1 MFCSA
6 YTVTRRGPHKVLD
19 VQNLLKSQ
27 RFFSINTECNVVRK
41 RNEEKVFLLAELA
54 LDGKM
59 FGKGDGLPDSA
70 ETPSP
75 RYFCAMMYYDSRQGS
90 LFSKAS
96 TVFFLNCLGD
106 PSPS

>member
-27 RFFSINTECNVVRK
+27 RFFSINTECNVVIHMTPPPPPRK

-96 TVFFLNCLGD
+96 TVFFF
-106 PSPS
+106 